1 MFEVIRE
8 FKDIEDGHIYKKG
21 DIYPFD
27 ARTINDIRIQELSSK
42 NNRLKTK
49 LIIERVKEPKEPKKT
64 KK

>member
-21 DIYPFD
+21 DIFPFD
-27 ARTINDIRIQELSSK
+27 KREVEDVRLQELSSK

-49 LIIERVKEPKEPKKT
+49 LIVEKMKEPRKRK
-64 KK
+64 

>member
-21 DIYPFD
+21 DIFPFD
-27 ARTINDIRIQELSSK
+27 KREVEDIRLQELSSK

-49 LIIERVKEPKEPKKT
+49 LIVEKMKETRKNKK
-64 KK
+64 